1 VSFGFIRYNRDAIA
15 IFEESPQEQTVNLKV
30 ADDAAL
36 ENDN

>member
-1 VSFGFIRYNRDAIA
+1 MRYNRDAIA

-36 ENDN
+36 GK